1 MIPAVSAGAAVPAAA
16 PGPAARPGRSSFGA
30 VLEGVSGSAGPPA
43 GGRPPEIAAQPCAPS
58 AWTSPPVRLLEAVD
72 RARARL
78 DGVLAAARSGRTF
91 TAQELLGLQAE
102 AYRAVQTVELG
113 AKLVEQG
120 AQAVRQALST
130 QV

>member
-1 MIPAVSAGAAVPAAA
+1 VATT
-16 PGPAARPGRSSFGA
+16 
-30 VLEGVSGSAGPPA
+30 PPA
-43 GGRPPEIAAQPCAPS
+43 GGRSPS
-58 AWTSPPVRLLEAVD
+58 SPARILEAVD
-72 RARARL
+72 RAGARL

-102 AYRAVQTVELG
+102 AYRTVQTVDLG

-120 AQAVRQALST
+120 AQAVRQTLAT